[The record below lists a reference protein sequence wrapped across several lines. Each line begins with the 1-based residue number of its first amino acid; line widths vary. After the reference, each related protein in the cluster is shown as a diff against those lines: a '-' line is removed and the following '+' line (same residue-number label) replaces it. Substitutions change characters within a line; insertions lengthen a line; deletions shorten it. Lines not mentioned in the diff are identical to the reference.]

1 MQELSG
7 VPGRGSVEDALV
19 LPKVMRVSLLVPPH
33 NYTFGEFAEIVA
45 KLAKK
50 VRTQELS
57 GVQGRGSGVRRRGAV
72 PEAPAWAPG
81 RRIAL
86 GVLSSIRVLANFL
99 KIQRK
104 T

>member
-19 LPKVMRVSLLVPPH
+19 LPKVMRVSLLVPSH
-33 NYTFGEFAEIVA
+33 NYTFGEFSEISA

-72 PEAPAWAPG
+72 PDAPALARVRRTAPG
-81 RRIAL
+81 L
-86 GVLSSIRVLANFL
+86 LSAITVLANYLNF
-99 KIQRK
+99 Q
-104 T
+104 